1 MKVPSRAFKSEV
13 IYSGKILIVEETH
26 DKKKEEVN
34 QKMCE
39 RERSSGFL
47 SIICFFSNPSSEK
60 RNAFSFS
67 SRERKTAENNDH
79 FKSRYVKKRR
89 KNIQFVASYFLN
101 NAFIEYYHY

>member
-47 SIICFFSNPSSEK
+47 SIICFFSNPSRRNETLSPSVREK
-60 RNAFSFS
+60 ERPQKTTTIL
-67 SRERKTAENNDH
+67 SRVT
-79 FKSRYVKKRR
+79 
-89 KNIQFVASYFLN
+89 
-101 NAFIEYYHY
+101 

>member
-1 MKVPSRAFKSEV
+1 MRARAF
-13 IYSGKILIVEETH
+13 IGFF
-26 DKKKEEVN
+26 VN
-34 QKMCE
+34 YLLFFE
-39 RERSSGFL
+39 
-47 SIICFFSNPSSEK
+47 SIEKK

-67 SRERKTAENNDH
+67 SQERKTAENNDH

>member
-79 FKSRYVKKRR
+79 KS
-89 KNIQFVASYFLN
+89 VALREEEEKEYPICCFLLLK
-101 NAFIEYYHY
+101 

>member
-47 SIICFFSNPSSEK
+47 SIICFFSNPSR
-60 RNAFSFS
+60 RNETLSPS
-67 SRERKTAENNDH
+67 VRKERKTAENNDH
-79 FKSRYVKKRR
+79 ISRVT
-89 KNIQFVASYFLN
+89 
-101 NAFIEYYHY
+101 